1 LLTPHPPAIAG
12 ARARNRFLK
21 LIRITGTR
29 FSRRKRI
36 DNSAAFF
43 ASITDAFFSPDGVGR
58 PPGRS
63 DAHAGGGPT
72 TLIGGPNDTLNA
84 GARAD
89 TFVFQ
94 PDFGTN
100 TINGFT
106 AGMDAIQFDHVTFAD
121 TGAVQNHMQQV
132 VSDVVIALDPQNVVT
147 LHDVLIANL
156 HA

>member
-1 LLTPHPPAIAG
+1 
-12 ARARNRFLK
+12 
-21 LIRITGTR
+21 
-29 FSRRKRI
+29 
-36 DNSAAFF
+36 
-43 ASITDAFFSPDGVGR
+43 
-58 PPGRS
+58 
-63 DAHAGGGPT
+63 
-72 TLIGGPNDTLNA
+72 
-84 GARAD
+84 
-89 TFVFQ
+89 VFQ